1 MSGKGVFVLH
11 AVPLFVVT
19 PVLHGDDTQT
29 HARNTAIKKKKKKY
43 WIERLRETV
52 FYRHVDK
59 GPKQRAL
66 RAGSGSNQYFFF
78 LSIITIPRL
87 ITLFLR

>member
-19 PVLHGDDTQT
+19 PVLHGDDTQ
-29 HARNTAIKKKKKKY
+29 NTRENKRHGEIRLSGKKKKKY

-59 GPKQRAL
+59 GPKRRTL
-66 RAGSGSNQYFFF
+66 RAGSCSNQYIFF
-78 LSIITIPRL
+78 
-87 ITLFLR
+87 